1 MENRELDLRDVLHV
15 LRRRLLL
22 IVLLPVLAAV
32 AAGLVTE
39 FLLTPVYQASTTLW
53 VIKAGAAPISYNDLL
68 LSRNL
73 TKTYAEVARSRAV
86 MAEVIDRL
94 GLGGV
99 TAEDLQEKLTVTAV
113 RDTELLSFT
122 VEDSDPALAALLAD
136 AIATAFIG
144 QIHVFMKV
152 ENVVVVDPA
161 QVPAEP
167 VRPRM
172 ALNLTAAFALGV
184 MLAVGM
190 ALLLEHLDTS
200 MNTPED
206 VRRHVGLPVLAAIPR
221 R

>member
-1 MENRELDLRDVLHV
+1 MQDQELDLRELLYV

-22 IVLLPVLAAV
+22 IVALPVVAAV
-32 AAGLVTE
+32 MAGLVSQ
-39 FLLTPVYQASTTLW
+39 FLITPIYEASTTLW
-53 VIKAGAAPISYNDLL
+53 VIKDDAAQISYNDLL

-73 TKTYAEVARSRAV
+73 TKTYAEVAQSRTVLAD
-86 MAEVIDRL
+86 VIQRL
-94 GLGGV
+94 GLAGMTV
-99 TAEDLQEKLTVTAV
+99 EDLQEKLTVTAV